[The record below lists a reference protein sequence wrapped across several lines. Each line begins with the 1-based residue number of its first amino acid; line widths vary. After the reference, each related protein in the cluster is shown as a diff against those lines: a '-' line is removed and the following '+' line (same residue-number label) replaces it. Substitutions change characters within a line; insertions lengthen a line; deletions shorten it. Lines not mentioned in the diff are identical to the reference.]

1 VLTEAER
8 REALDYARRAAT
20 EPLSGAAERSDAGR
34 SRWLPAVDSLQG
46 ALRAPGACFVTL
58 RTDGALQ
65 GCIGSL
71 VAHRPLGVD
80 VAANAAAA
88 AFDDPRLPP
97 LTLGDVAT
105 TEVHVSVL
113 GPLLPLTV
121 PDPGA
126 LRARLRPG
134 VDGLLV
140 EASGRRA
147 TFLPSVWAQVADVDE
162 FLAALW
168 RKAGLLPGSWPDGI
182 TLQTYRVQEFAAPL
196 GGR

>member
-1 VLTEAER
+1 MLTATEQR
-8 REALDYARRAAT
+8 QALDYARRAAT
-20 EPLSGAAERSDAGR
+20 EPLRDGGGTGSRG
-34 SRWLPAVDSLQG
+34 RWLPDLDDLRG
-46 ALRAPGACFVTL
+46 ALRDPGACFVTL

-71 VAHRPLGVD
+71 AAYRPLGVD

-97 LTLGDVAT
+97 LTPADVPV

-113 GPLLPLTV
+113 GTMRPMTAGDLGT
-121 PDPGA
+121 
-126 LRARLRPG
+126 LRAGLRPG
-134 VDGLLV
+134 VDGLVV
-140 EASGRRA
+140 EATNRRA

-168 RKAGLLPGSWPDGI
+168 RKAGLPPRSWPHGI
-182 TLQTYRVQEFAAPL
+182 TLHTYEVQEFSGPL
-196 GGR
+196 ASP